1 MPRKLIKRART
12 LRINQTEAEARLWSR
27 LRNRSLDGFKFR
39 RQIAVDPFIVDF
51 LCSEAMLIVELD
63 GGQHA
68 EQADAD
74 ARRTTYLEERGYRV
88 LRFWNNDVLS
98 NTDGV
103 LEIVLK
109 ELHSRRP
116 SPNPLPEGEG

>member
-12 LRINQTEAEARLWSR
+12 LRINHTEAEARLWSR

-68 EQADAD
+68 EQTDAD

-103 LEIVLK
+103 REIVLK